1 MKTKILEI
9 KNLSFYYENL
19 SVDNKWKQI
28 IKNITFEVNE
38 GEIVGLVGLSGCGK
52 TTLGKLLVDY
62 FTLNNISYKMTGE
75 INYSKKDRTIS
86 IPSKDYSKINIPPI
100 QMVFQDPRTSL
111 NMKMPVYDQLKES
124 ILLKYKK
131 NNINAINIDKD
142 IKDLASKLKISE
154 KLLKYLP
161 TDMSGGQRRRF
172 GLAKIM
178 AMDPKI
184 IIADEPVASLD
195 VSIKEQIMD
204 VIFDLNKI
212 DNVSLV
218 IISHDISLLMK
229 RAHRILVMHEGE
241 LVEAWDP
248 KSPPVHQATKDLLDD
263 SNYVNEVINND

>member
-131 NNINAINIDKD
+131 Q
-142 IKDLASKLKISE
+142 
-154 KLLKYLP
+154 Y
-161 TDMSGGQRRRF
+161 
-172 GLAKIM
+172 
-178 AMDPKI
+178 
-184 IIADEPVASLD
+184 
-195 VSIKEQIMD
+195 
-204 VIFDLNKI
+204 
-212 DNVSLV
+212 
-218 IISHDISLLMK
+218 
-229 RAHRILVMHEGE
+229 
-241 LVEAWDP
+241 
-248 KSPPVHQATKDLLDD
+248 
-263 SNYVNEVINND
+263 

>member
-1 MKTKILEI
+1 
-9 KNLSFYYENL
+9 
-19 SVDNKWKQI
+19 
-28 IKNITFEVNE
+28 
-38 GEIVGLVGLSGCGK
+38 
-52 TTLGKLLVDY
+52 
-62 FTLNNISYKMTGE
+62 
-75 INYSKKDRTIS
+75 
-86 IPSKDYSKINIPPI
+86 
-100 QMVFQDPRTSL
+100 MVFQDPRTSL